1 MKTEIRIKKPTKK
14 ELNEFFNDGVL
25 QSQLTTKLT
34 NTLKRDFFHRDKKT
48 NKSYITEKLDHIINM
63 ESNDKQ
69 VLDEIKLVK
78 AFVKK
83 SLQTIIKN
91 KACQQA
97 LLGDDYETKKVTL
110 KKVNNSMINDTEG
123 IYDGNFG
130 EADYGSYRVVVEK
143 KETKVEPTLIEALI
157 KFIDAHETDTTEM
170 RDLLTEIDAGVTQ

>member
-1 MKTEIRIKKPTKK
+1 
-14 ELNEFFNDGVL
+14 
-25 QSQLTTKLT
+25 
-34 NTLKRDFFHRDKKT
+34 
-48 NKSYITEKLDHIINM
+48 M

-110 KKVNNSMINDTEG
+110 KKVNNSMINDTENV
-123 IYDGNFG
+123 YDGNFG
-130 EADYGSYRVVVEK
+130 EDDYGSYRVVVEK
-143 KETKVEPTLIEALI
+143 KEAKVEPTLIEALI